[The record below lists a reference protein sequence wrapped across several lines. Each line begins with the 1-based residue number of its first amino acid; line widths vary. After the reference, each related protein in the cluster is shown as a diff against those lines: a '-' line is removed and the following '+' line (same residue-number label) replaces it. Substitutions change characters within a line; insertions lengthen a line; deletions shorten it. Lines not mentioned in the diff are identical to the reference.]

1 MILGEVMKKNIFILM
16 AVVFA
21 AILLRYLFAAY
32 GTHMNQVRMKAAM
45 TIPVTVEKVFET
57 SKPKSYEI
65 PARVTAK
72 SQIQVNARINGYL
85 TKSYFKEGDY
95 VKAGQVLFE
104 IEPQEYQLALERA
117 KADVQRARAQQTYYD
132 KQAIRSQQLVQQ
144 DYIARSEYDNAVSQR
159 DLYRAS
165 TNYAETA
172 YKDALRNL
180 SYTKVK
186 APVSGRIGIISVTV
200 GNYVTINSGA
210 LTTIYSTKPMYVT
223 FPLDTKQ
230 FSELSAIDGGTHVNR
245 KVEYVYSSGNKYIHT
260 GIQDFRDNRVDES
273 TGTITMRATFANDD
287 DGLIPGDFG
296 RIIIYSN
303 NNYAVPTI
311 PSKAVQENQVGKYV
325 YILDEN
331 SLPKMVYI
339 KTLGQEGDY
348 TLVDS
353 GIKVGDTVITSGLQ
367 KVVSGVPVKI
377 VQQEVKEE
385 QQENQGIF
393 SKVKNFIK
401 RIGRK

>member
-1 MILGEVMKKNIFILM
+1 MKKNIFILM
-16 AVVFA
+16 AIVFS
-21 AILLRYLFAAY
+21 AILFRYLFSAF
-32 GTHMNQVRMKAAM
+32 GTHMMQVKMKASM
-45 TIPVTVEKVFET
+45 TPPVTVVKVFQT
-57 SKPKSYEI
+57 CRQKSYEI
-65 PARVTAK
+65 PARVTSK

-104 IEPQEYQLALERA
+104 IEPQEYQIAAERA
-117 KADVQRARAQQTYYD
+117 RADVQRARAQQVYYD
-132 KQAIRSQQLVQQ
+132 KQAVRSQQLVKQ

-165 TNYAETA
+165 TNYAEMN
-172 YKDALRNL
+172 YRDALRNL

-186 APVSGRIGIISVTV
+186 APVSGRVGIITVTV

-210 LTTIYSTKPMYVT
+210 LTTIYSTRPMYVT
-223 FPLDTKQ
+223 FPLDTEQ
-230 FSELSAIDGGTHVNR
+230 FSTLTSIDGGSNVNR
-245 KVEYVYSSGNKYIHT
+245 KVEYVYSSGNKYVHS

-273 TGTITMRATFANDD
+273 TGTITMRATFANED

-303 NNYAVPTI
+303 NNFAVPTI
-311 PSKAVQENQVGKYV
+311 PSKAIQENQEGKYV
-325 YILDEN
+325 YVLDEKN
-331 SLPKMVYI
+331 LPKMVYI
-339 KTLGQEGDY
+339 KTLGQEGEN

-353 GIKVGDTVITSGLQ
+353 GLKIGDTVITSGLQ
-367 KVVSGVPVKI
+367 KVITGMPVKI
-377 VQQEVKEE
+377 VEEEVTDKT
-385 QQENQGIF
+385 QKKPNIF
-393 SKVKNFIK
+393 VRFFNKIK